1 MNKKRNIIMNIA
13 YIIIGIV
20 LIACAKTGMI
30 SDTYLGFGGGILG
43 VGIVLLAK
51 NIRYVKNKEY
61 QENVDIESGDERNR
75 YIRMKAW
82 SWAGYLYVLIMAVAT
97 IICMIIEKTELMQY
111 CSLTVCIILVLY
123 WGSYLIINRNN

>member
-111 CSLTVCIILVLY
+111 CSLTVCIIIVLY
-123 WGSYLIINRNN
+123 WGAYLIINRNN